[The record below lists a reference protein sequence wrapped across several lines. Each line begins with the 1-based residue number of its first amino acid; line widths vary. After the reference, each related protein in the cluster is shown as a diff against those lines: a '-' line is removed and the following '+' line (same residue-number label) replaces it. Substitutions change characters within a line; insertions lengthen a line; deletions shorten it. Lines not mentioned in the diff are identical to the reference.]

1 MSLLD
6 SLVEQRILEAEQ
18 RGDFADL
25 PGAGKPLA
33 LDEDPL
39 VPDEI
44 RVAYRVLKNAG
55 FVPPEVEEFRTLR
68 ELEACVAS
76 SEDDENRSRGSRTAV
91 ASLNGDN
98 TQDAYKIGTKPSQ
111 ARRNQA
117 NANSLE
123 GQECIR
129 AGFYSAVCNLKA
141 PTGARDPP

>member
-76 SEDDENRSRGSRTAV
+76 SEDDENRSRALRKLQALALRLAESRECRRPLALDV
-91 ASLNGDN
+91 RYRRQVL
-98 TQDAYKIGTKPSQ
+98 
-111 ARRNQA
+111 ARLR
-117 NANSLE
+117 
-123 GQECIR
+123 
-129 AGFYSAVCNLKA
+129 
-141 PTGARDPP
+141 